1 MKKVSTAVTTAMA
14 GFVFFGAM
22 SMSAGAFAQA
32 ATDGAAPAAA
42 PADAAAAAAEPLT
55 VTANIGLFSD
65 YRFRGISQTAK
76 RPAIQGGFDI
86 AHESGL
92 YAGVWASNISW
103 ISDGNSAV
111 SAPIE
116 MDFYGG
122 WKKEIIPDWTID
134 VGGLQYYYPGSY
146 PTGQFF
152 ARPHTFELY
161 AAVGWKTITL
171 KYSHALTRLFG
182 LVSPDG
188 QDTTNSGYL
197 DLTGTYDIG
206 FWGLSAVGHVGH
218 QWVHNFGA
226 ASYTDW
232 KIGLSKDLGK
242 NFTVSVSYVDTN
254 ADEKYY
260 TAANSGKVLSKATVV
275 VGLSKTF

>member
-1 MKKVSTAVTTAMA
+1 MKKVSTAMA
-14 GFVFFGAM
+14 GCVFFGAM
-22 SMSAGAFAQA
+22 AASAGAFAQA
-32 ATDGAAPAAA
+32 AEPAAP
-42 PADAAAAAAEPLT
+42 AAAAAAEPFT

-76 RPAIQGGFDI
+76 RPAVQGGFDV

-116 MDFYGG
+116 MDIYGG

-134 VGGLQYYYPGSY
+134 VGGLQYYYPGTY
-146 PTGQFF
+146 PSGTYYP
-152 ARPHTFELY
+152 RPHTFELY
-161 AAVGWKTITL
+161 AAVGWKTVSL
-171 KYSHALTRLFG
+171 KYSHSMTRLFG

-188 QDTTNSGYL
+188 QDTSNSGYL
-197 DLTGTYDIG
+197 DLSATYDTG
-206 FWGLSAVGHVGH
+206 FWGISAVGHVGH

-242 NFTVSVSYVDTN
+242 NFTVSVSYIDTN